1 MLNPLKDWNE
11 EISNEFIAA
20 IVMDAEKNSKIADI
34 VEVVKTKEIIEKWG
48 DDKEMLTK
56 VLQEIIRLKKSK
68 KTETYYF
75 GSIRKSRFQY
85 QFKDVGW
92 NDM

>member
-34 VEVVKTKEIIEKWG
+34 VEVVKTKEIIEK
-48 DDKEMLTK
+48 
-56 VLQEIIRLKKSK
+56 
-68 KTETYYF
+68 
-75 GSIRKSRFQY
+75 
-85 QFKDVGW
+85 
-92 NDM
+92 